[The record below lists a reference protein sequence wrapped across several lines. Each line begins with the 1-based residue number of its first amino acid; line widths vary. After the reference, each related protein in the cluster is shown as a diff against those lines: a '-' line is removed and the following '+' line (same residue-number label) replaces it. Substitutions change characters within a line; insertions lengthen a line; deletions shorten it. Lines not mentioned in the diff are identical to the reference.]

1 MTEQTTEK
9 QAPTLEEVQARFDA
23 WRNAGKSHRPIPERL
38 WQQAAELVPS
48 HPASK
53 ISRVLRL
60 NYYGLKKRVENAED
74 RLPAVGKEPP
84 APEKPAFAELGV
96 FESSPAVCRECTIE
110 TKWSDGSETKIGFR
124 GESCPD
130 PIEICRIFWRR
141 EQ

>member
-84 APEKPAFAELGV
+84 APPRSPPSRSWAF
-96 FESSPAVCRECTIE
+96 SSPPPPFVENA
-110 TKWSDGSETKIGFR
+110 
-124 GESCPD
+124 P
-130 PIEICRIFWRR
+130 
-141 EQ
+141 